1 MSTGCEVE
9 TEIVMSP
16 RHLDNEQRRTLESLS
31 SHPLPS
37 NLKWPQVLAL
47 LNAMGDVTTESKDRY
62 RVTVDDRTEVFHAPH
77 HADVPADMV
86 VKLRHF
92 LTQGPTDT

>member
-1 MSTGCEVE
+1 LS
-9 TEIVMSP
+9 S
-16 RHLDNEQRRTLESLS
+16 RHLDNEQQRTLDKLS

-47 LNAMGDVTTESKDRY
+47 LNAMGDVTVDSKDRY
-62 RVTVDDRTEVFHAPH
+62 RVTVDGHTEVFHAPH
-77 HADVPADMV
+77 HADIAPDVV

-92 LTQGPTDT
+92 LTKGPAEA